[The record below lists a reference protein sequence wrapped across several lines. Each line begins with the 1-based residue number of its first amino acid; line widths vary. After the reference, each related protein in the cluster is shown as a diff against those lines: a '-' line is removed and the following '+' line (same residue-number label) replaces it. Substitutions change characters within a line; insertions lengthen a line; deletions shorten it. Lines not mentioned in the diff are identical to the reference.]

1 METASDSMTFNR
13 VLDLDINSSDL
24 LNEKVNNTN
33 ETIDSRNEELAIIEI
48 SILALLFITILIGNL
63 FVLIALAVRKPK
75 MNRMYYFLLHLCIAD
90 LITAF
95 FNVLP
100 QLLWD
105 ISYRFYGGN
114 ILCKLIKYLQ
124 ILGPY
129 LSSYILVIT
138 SIDRHQAIC
147 YPLSNCSWTPKRSQL
162 MILIAWILSLV
173 FCSPQLF
180 IFSYQ
185 QIPGMVNI
193 YDCWGI
199 FPQPYGER
207 IYVTWY
213 AITVFIVP
221 FIIILTAHICIC
233 REIFNNLHRKRENIE
248 IVKNLNH
255 YNYNLNTEFLSSS
268 ERSTSMTNFSLSSRS
283 MTCTTR
289 HSKSYIRHSQIG
301 IRKNVRNSLSNIS
314 IKANDFRSTPRS
326 HSLRSVSR
334 AKIKT
339 VKITV
344 VIMVCYVLCSMPFIS
359 VQLWVYWYPSA
370 QSFFQTSKK

>member
-1 METASDSMTFNR
+1 METASDSMILNR
-13 VLDLDINSSDL
+13 ELDLDINSSDV
-24 LNEKVNNTN
+24 KINNTN
-33 ETIDSRNEELAIIEI
+33 ETVDSRNEELAIIEI
-48 SILALLFITILIGNL
+48 SILALLFITILMGNL

-75 MNRMYYFLLHLCIAD
+75 MNRMYYFLLHLCVAD
-90 LITAF
+90 LITGF

-105 ISYRFYGGN
+105 ISYRFHGGN

-138 SIDRHQAIC
+138 SIDRYQAIC

-162 MILIAWILSLV
+162 MILIAWLLSLV
-173 FCSPQLF
+173 FCAPQLF

-185 QIPGMVNI
+185 QIPGMANI
-193 YDCWGI
+193 YDCWGT

-221 FIIILTAHICIC
+221 FIIILIAHICIC
-233 REIFNNLHRKRENIE
+233 REIFNNLHRKRENIKT
-248 IVKNLNH
+248 VKNRKHFNH
-255 YNYNLNTEFLSSS
+255 KLNTQFLSPS
-268 ERSTSMTNFSLSSRS
+268 ERRTSLKNFSLSSRS
-283 MTCTTR
+283 MTYTTR
-289 HSKSYIRHSQIG
+289 HSKHYISHSQIG
-301 IRKNVRNSLSNIS
+301 FRKDVKNSLSNIS
-314 IKANDFRSTPRS
+314 IKANDFRSPLRS